1 MTEDPSDLYAA
12 FLRCSNEELQDP
24 NLSLARQLHTCQQA
38 VAKWGGRIVAVYYE
52 VETGSARYQQRGSGT
67 DLAGFDIPIPRA
79 GGLHELVADAA
90 RKPRRFGRVICESI
104 DRLARN
110 SAVAF
115 TLEDEFRGAG
125 VGLHCANEPLEES
138 FGSIVL
144 RHLNVGLARGYLFN
158 LKQASRGGSETATR
172 EGWHMGG
179 TPVYGY
185 RLVPHQHPNPHK
197 RKRGL
202 HRHTLDLD
210 PVRAPVVRRIFDEY
224 LYGTRGLNEIRD
236 LLNTDLDRYPV
247 PVPTDPARRADT
259 WSRSTIWYLLRN
271 PKYTGY
277 QVWNRR
283 ANKTGRGR
291 NNPPEQWTWSEQPAH
306 PAIISRDEYDQVQV
320 KAAHNQRSGRTP
332 RCDAKPPEGAD
343 YLFRNRVVCAHCDL
357 RMWGNRRNSTRYY
370 LCRPAH
376 QRGQT
381 PPGHPSTVH
390 VNEQALLHAVTD
402 TLATAL
408 YGPDRAAYWE
418 HALAA
423 PSQPDLASPA
433 RSRIAELH
441 QAAAGVQARLRRQV
455 LNLEDDELSHHARRH
470 IAGRIAE
477 LEEELSGY
485 QASLARIHPAAR
497 PGAARRAHRAGAAGN
512 LPRQRRGAAQA
523 GSNRPARA
531 ARQPEPA
538 GPLRPHAARRAAA
551 PHPDQRPG

>member
-1 MTEDPSDLYAA
+1 VTEDPSDLYAA

-38 VAKWGGRIVAVYYE
+38 VDKWGGRIVAVYYE

-90 RKPRRFGRVICESI
+90 RKPKRFGRVICESI

-259 WSRSTIWYLLRN
+259 WNRSTIWYILRN

-291 NNPPEQWTWSEQPAH
+291 NNPPEQWTWSDTPAH
-306 PAIISRDEYDQVQV
+306 PAIISRDEYQQVQV

-332 RCDAKPPEGAD
+332 RSDAKAPEGAD
-343 YLFRNRVVCAHCDL
+343 YLFRNRVVCAQCDL
-357 RMWGNRRNSTRYY
+357 RMWGNRRNTTRYY

-376 QRGQT
+376 QRGTT
-381 PPGHPSTVH
+381 PPATPPPSTST
-390 VNEQALLHAVTD
+390 NRPCCTPSPTPSPPRCTD
-402 TLATAL
+402 QTAPPT
-408 YGPDRAAYWE
+408 GSTRSPPPAS
-418 HALAA
+418 
-423 PSQPDLASPA
+423 PTSPA
-433 RSRIAELH
+433 RPARGSPSSNRQPPGCRHAC
-441 QAAAGVQARLRRQV
+441 AARSSTSKTTSFPTTPA
-455 LNLEDDELSHHARRH
+455 DTS
-470 IAGRIAE
+470 
-477 LEEELSGY
+477 
-485 QASLARIHPAAR
+485 PAAS
-497 PGAARRAHRAGAAGN
+497 PSWRR
-512 LPRQRRGAAQA
+512 
-523 GSNRPARA
+523 S
-531 ARQPEPA
+531 
-538 GPLRPHAARRAAA
+538 
-551 PHPDQRPG
+551 